1 MNGVNIGKSDRA
13 MPAQRVRTDFA
24 LDEGPGRHRIG
35 LVTLASDHVTER
47 DFTNMRPSDD
57 VVVYV
62 SRIRNVNP
70 CTVEN
75 LRKMAPK
82 LTDSVSLMIPDGRL
96 DSVAY
101 SCTSGT
107 VVIGYEAI
115 AAGVRAA
122 RPDIPVATP
131 ITAGLDGLARFGARR
146 IAVLTPYIDEVNTS
160 IVGYIE
166 AGGVDVVALTSFL
179 FEDDNEMAC
188 IPPQAIYEA
197 ALEADRPE
205 ADALFIS
212 CTAIRAVD
220 VVERIEQS
228 LGKPVVTA
236 NQALYW
242 KALRAAG
249 CGARVEGYGSLMRL
263 PHQQANLSARGTE
276 AAS

>member
-1 MNGVNIGKSDRA
+1 MNGVNFGKSDRA

-57 VVVYV
+57 IAVYV

-96 DSVAY
+96 DAVAY

-122 RPDIPVATP
+122 RPDTCR
-131 ITAGLDGLARFGARR
+131 TARA
-146 IAVLTPYIDEVNTS
+146 
-160 IVGYIE
+160 
-166 AGGVDVVALTSFL
+166 
-179 FEDDNEMAC
+179 
-188 IPPQAIYEA
+188 PPCWPA
-197 ALEADRPE
+197 
-205 ADALFIS
+205 S
-212 CTAIRAVD
+212 WC
-220 VVERIEQS
+220 
-228 LGKPVVTA
+228 
-236 NQALYW
+236 
-242 KALRAAG
+242 
-249 CGARVEGYGSLMRL
+249 MRL
-263 PHQQANLSARGTE
+263 RLGS
-276 AAS
+276 

>member
-1 MNGVNIGKSDRA
+1 MNGVNFEKSDSVLHA
-13 MPAQRVRTDFA
+13 HRVLADFT
-24 LDEGPGRHRIG
+24 LDEGPGRYRIG

-62 SRIRNVNP
+62 SRVRNVNP
-70 CTVEN
+70 CTVGN

-82 LTDSVSLMIPDGRL
+82 LSDSVSLMIPDGRL
-96 DSVAY
+96 DAIAY

-115 AAGVRAA
+115 AASVHAA

-131 ITAGLDGLARFGARR
+131 ITAGLDGLAQFGARR
-146 IAVLTPYIDEVNTS
+146 IAVLTPYVDEVNAS
-160 IVGYIE
+160 IVGHIE
-166 AGGVDVVALTSFL
+166 ASGVDVVALTSFL
-179 FEDDNEMAC
+179 FEDDNEMAR
-188 IPPQAIYEA
+188 IPPQTIYEA
-197 ALEADRPE
+197 ALETDRPE

-263 PHQQANLSARGTE
+263 PHPQADLSARSTE
-276 AAS
+276 AAL